1 MKKFLLSLILL
12 CIFTG
17 MMWSQTTTEIKLSN
31 NGYVNEGAPAVTLG
45 TYAGYDLQVKN
56 ATGFSR
62 NAFVE
67 FPLTDI
73 NPNATSIYL
82 KIYLSGSLMTDFPT
96 TDNLDQT
103 PALVLGVNQ
112 INYSF
117 DNTMTWSSKPTPSA
131 ANETNVATATMSNAL
146 KDTWVSIDVKSI
158 AIAQKTA
165 GQSFIRFRLFATGG
179 VGQLL
184 HFRQSVMNGSTISAL
199 GAYYPRLVQVV
210 SSTTD
215 TGLPT
220 SNAHNAIL
228 YPSIASDQIIVA
240 GKTAQ
245 VFDMQGKMILNEA
258 VINNMLSISNL
269 KNGIYIVKTEEGI
282 CRFIKQ

>member
-1 MKKFLLSLILL
+1 MKKLLLSLIAL

-17 MMWSQTTTEIKLSN
+17 MAWSQTTTEIKLSN

-82 KIYLSGSLMTDFPT
+82 KIYLSGSLMIDFPT

-146 KDTWVSIDVKSI
+146 KDTWVSIDVTSI

-199 GAYYPRLVQVV
+199 GSYYPRLVQTT
-210 SSTTD
+210 SSTSGIKEAGGTL
-215 TGLPT
+215 GQIVYPT
-220 SNAHNAIL
+220 
-228 YPSIASDQIIVA
+228 IASDRVTVQ
-240 GKTAQ
+240 GTYAQ
-245 VFDMQGKMILNEA
+245 VFDVSGKVVLRTQVLNSTLDISSLKEGVYIL
-258 VINNMLSISNL
+258 
-269 KNGIYIVKTEEGI
+269 KTEKGVA
-282 CRFIKQ
+282 RFVKR